1 MNTLFFETGD
11 YITDENGEPL
21 YVLATPA
28 RYNDKYYV
36 VRAVETKTN
45 RDCLLKFVEITDD
58 SYKLNNLQ
66 REGAFCFYL
75 LSIPLRK
82 HLLFF
87 SNTSESLSSMRFLL
101 YCTQIMSDCQSA
113 PHISWANSGCSVHIF
128 VVRLFSL

>member
-11 YITDENGEPL
+11 YITDENGEQL

-66 REGAFCFYL
+66 RGF
-75 LSIPLRK
+75 
-82 HLLFF
+82 LF
-87 SNTSESLSSMRFLL
+87 LSSVYRACIWQF
-101 YCTQIMSDCQSA
+101 YGG
-113 PHISWANSGCSVHIF
+113 NSK
-128 VVRLFSL
+128 R